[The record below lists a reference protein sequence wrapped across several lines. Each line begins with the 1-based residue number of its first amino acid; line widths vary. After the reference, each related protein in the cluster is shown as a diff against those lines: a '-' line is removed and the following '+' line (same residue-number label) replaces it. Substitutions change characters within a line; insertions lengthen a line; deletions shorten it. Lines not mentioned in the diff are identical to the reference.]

1 MTHAAA
7 MLETVE
13 QQQLPPEQTSSVES
27 YPGEKLVSKVGQ
39 LTRSLHDNL
48 RELGYDKVLEKA
60 AGQIPDA
67 RDRMSYIANMTEKAA
82 ERALTATE
90 IARPIQDGIAK
101 DALSLDGRW
110 QDLFDNK
117 LSLEQFRVLVADTR
131 RFLLDVPVRAGATN
145 VQLTEIMM
153 AQDFQDLTGQ
163 VIKRVT
169 ALTHDLEIQLVQLL
183 VESVPAE
190 HRADVTTF
198 SLVNGPVIK
207 SDGRSDVVTDQ
218 KQVDDLLDSLGF

>member
-1 MTHAAA
+1 MTHASA

-13 QQQLPPEQTSSVES
+13 PQLPPAQASSGET
-27 YPGEKLVSKVGQ
+27 YPGERLISKVGQ

-67 RDRMSYIANMTEKAA
+67 RDRMSYIASMTEKAA

-90 IARPIQDGIAK
+90 IARPIQHGISK
-101 DALSLDGRW
+101 DAFSLDGRW
-110 QDLFDNK
+110 QALFDKK
-117 LSLEQFRVLVADTR
+117 LSLEEFKLLVADTR
-131 RFLLDVPVRAGATN
+131 RFLTDVPIRAEATN

-183 VESVPAE
+183 LENVPAG
-190 HRADVTTF
+190 HRADVTDF
-198 SLVNGPVIK
+198 GLLNGPVIK
-207 SDGRSDVVTDQ
+207 GDGRTDVVADQ